1 MLRRCEQNY
10 FQSLPGCRRQKKPL
24 HPRRERRRRV
34 LVSKQSLSIKE
45 GEEREERREKSFVV
59 KSVITQSAELIK
71 RLRAK
76 RDNNAFTQNRSERL
90 NRGTILWS

>member
-1 MLRRCEQNY
+1 M
-10 FQSLPGCRRQKKPL
+10 
-24 HPRRERRRRV
+24 
-34 LVSKQSLSIKE
+34 VSKQSLSIKE
-45 GEEREERREKSFVV
+45 GEEREETREKSFVV
-59 KSVITQSAELIK
+59 KSVIAQSAELIK